1 MRKKKNLTIL
11 IVLIILLISLDQ
23 IFKIYIKFSNKS
35 ININQGLII
44 EFEPNIEEKQEA
56 ATVIP
61 ISIIAILLIGR
72 YLKSDNSFI
81 KLSNK
86 IVVGLLLSGVI
97 SNCIDNLWNGYTIN
111 YINIVGFSYINLSY
125 IYFIAT
131 WIGMAMILTKFTIER
146 VRERNEKRNNS

>member
-11 IVLIILLISLDQ
+11 IILIIVLISLDQ
-23 IFKIYIKFSNKS
+23 IFKIYMKCSNKS

-44 EFEPNIEEKQEA
+44 ELEPNIGQNQEA
-56 ATVIP
+56 TTVIP
-61 ISIIAILLIGR
+61 ISIIAILIIGR
-72 YLKSDNSFI
+72 YMKSNNSFI

-86 IVVGLLLSGVI
+86 IVVGLLLAGVI